1 MVTPASPDFL
11 HDEGLRLLFF
21 GGKGGVGKTTCAC
34 ASALQLAHSHPESA
48 YLLVSTDP
56 AHSLLDCLSGS
67 LPPAN
72 LTLKEID
79 PQACLLRF
87 KALHEEHLRTIAL
100 RGTFLDESD
109 IRQLVDLS
117 MPGMDE
123 MMALLEIVAWVKEDR
138 YACIVVDTAP
148 AGHTLRMLELPA
160 LMGQWIA
167 ALDTMLA
174 KHRYMAGIYRGSYR
188 KDAVDDYLAEA
199 VADLA
204 GLQALLSNPARCR
217 FVPVMLAEELSI
229 HITRTLL
236 AELDQLGLGVREIV
250 LNRLLTEVAD
260 CPDCLVQAEQQRLG
274 LAHAMRV
281 FAPHVLWG
289 LPLVYAEPIGA
300 AHLMPLWGKARPLTD
315 TTWQVGGALPAP
327 RDMPQRRVNHPPALP
342 PVSTTLLMFAGK
354 GGVGKTTLACATALR
369 LAEQRPGK
377 EVLLFSIDP
386 AHSLGACLDFPIGPQ
401 EVRVAPGLSAIELN
415 AQAEYAVLKQEY
427 ASELKGVFQRES
439 AQSGVGLAFDREVM
453 ERMLDVAPLGLDEVL
468 AITRIVDLMDRKRYD
483 TFVLDTAP
491 TGHLLRFLEMPELI
505 DQWLKTFFA
514 LFLKYRQ
521 VFWFERITQTM
532 VTLSRRIKLLR
543 RMLVDPQQA
552 ALVLVTIPT
561 GMAYAET
568 TDLLAACARM
578 GIAVP
583 LQFVNL
589 VNGPSHCPV
598 CALMRRTQASALEKY
613 AAAAAA
619 AGCQVAQV
627 QRQDE
632 PRGIHRLRVLGQELY
647 A

>member
-1 MVTPASPDFL
+1 MDRHATPDFL
-11 HDEGLRLLFF
+11 HNEELRLLFF

-34 ASALQLAHSHPESA
+34 ATALQLAHCHPERL
-48 YLLVSTDP
+48 YLLASTDP
-56 AHSLLDCLSGS
+56 AHSLLDCFSGS

-72 LTLKEID
+72 LSVKEID

-100 RGTFLDESD
+100 RGTFLDASD
-109 IRQLVDLS
+109 ISRLVDLS

-123 MMALLEIVAWVKEDR
+123 MMALLEIMAWVKEDR

-148 AGHTLRMLELPA
+148 AGHTLRMLELPS
-160 LMGQWIA
+160 LMGKWIA

-174 KHRYMAGIYRGSYR
+174 KHRYMAGIYRGSYCN
-188 KDAVDDYLAEA
+188 DAVDDYLTEA
-199 VADLA
+199 AADLVS
-204 GLQALLSNPARCR
+204 LQALLGSSTRCR
-217 FVPVMLAEELSI
+217 FVPVMLAEELSV
-229 HITRTLL
+229 HITQTLLTQLEQLGLCVREMVVNRLL
-236 AELDQLGLGVREIV
+236 AEP
-250 LNRLLTEVAD
+250 AA
-260 CPDCLVQAEQQRLG
+260 CPDCLALAERQRLG
-274 LAHAMRV
+274 LDHAMQA
-281 FAPHVLWG
+281 FGHYTLWG
-289 LPLVYAEPIGA
+289 LPLLYGELTGVDNLKGVWARAQPLSDAIWNAGGMA
-300 AHLMPLWGKARPLTD
+300 ATPDARP
-315 TTWQVGGALPAP
+315 QPGVSHA
-327 RDMPQRRVNHPPALP
+327 PALP
-342 PVSTTLLMFAGK
+342 PPSMTLLMFAGK

-369 LAEQRPGK
+369 LAEERPGK

-386 AHSLGACLDFPIGPQ
+386 AHSLGACLNVPVGPQ
-401 EVRVAPGLSAIELN
+401 EVRVAPGLSAIELD

-427 ASELKGVFQRES
+427 ASELKGVFQRET

-514 LFLKYRQ
+514 LFLKYRD
-521 VFWFERITQTM
+521 VFWFERLTQTM

-543 RMLVDPQQA
+543 RMLLDAQQA

-561 GMAYAET
+561 EMAYAES

-583 LQFVNL
+583 MQFVNL
-589 VNGPSHCPV
+589 VSRPSHCPI
-598 CALMRRTQASALEKY
+598 CALIRRTQVAVLEKITT
-613 AAAAAA
+613 AA
-619 AGCQVAQV
+619 AGHPLAQV
-627 QRQDE
+627 FRQDE
-632 PRGIHRLRVLGQELY
+632 PRGMDRLRALGRELY
-647 A
+647 V